1 MINKNIVKKI
11 IIKLLNRII
20 LKLLLIFPLIKQ
32 IIIHLKLKK
41 KIQVIGLQHSQN
53 IGNNLVKYAIYIKLL
68 ELGFD
73 PYIVGMRY
81 KKSNISFILNN
92 VKVKLINNSYTEIK
106 KNEFDILIANSDQTW
121 RKTQNKHFYD
131 VYIS

>member
-1 MINKNIVKKI
+1 M
-11 IIKLLNRII
+11 
-20 LKLLLIFPLIKQ
+20 
-32 IIIHLKLKK
+32 
-41 KIQVIGLQHSQN
+41 
-53 IGNNLVKYAIYIKLL
+53 YIKLL

-92 VKVKLINNSYTEIK
+92 VKVKLINNSYKEIT
-106 KNEFDILIANSDQTW
+106 KNEFDILIVNSDQTW

-131 VYIS
+131 VAFLRFAKIGIYQNLFMELLLEFKIGYITKKMN